1 LPFGQ
6 AEGDSDA
13 LPEEIGSK
21 PLATI
26 RRELR
31 LAVKYLRNE
40 AAHVI
45 FVGQHQDQIVAPERE
60 QANRSVS

>member
-1 LPFGQ
+1 MPFGQ
-6 AEGDSDA
+6 AKGNSDP

-26 RRELR
+26 RSEVR
-31 LAVKYLRNE
+31 LAVKYLRDE
-40 AAHVI
+40 TAHVI
-45 FVGQHQDQIVAPERE
+45 LVGEDQDQIVAPERE